1 MNRLTLVLMLGL
13 ALLMSACAH
22 DEPIKTELV
31 VVTKAL
37 ERPALAAEC
46 KTKSDPT
53 SPPRVPRPDQ
63 ADGSLSERGTIR
75 DRNHHREVI
84 AELRARRDIC
94 EKSIDKAFPPEPPA
108 QTPAS

>member
-1 MNRLTLVLMLGL
+1 MNRLTLVLILGL
-13 ALLMSACAH
+13 ALLMSACAQ
-22 DEPIKTELV
+22 DIPPKTELV
-31 VVTKAL
+31 VVTKAP

-46 KTKSDPT
+46 KTKNDPQ

-84 AELRARRDIC
+84 SELRAKRDIC
-94 EKSIDKAFPPEPPA
+94 EKSIEGAFPPEKPA
-108 QTPAS
+108 PAPAS